1 MQSRHRDDK
10 SNGQA
15 AASARPLRDDAA
27 RPTAIDQ
34 PPFANM
40 TLATTHS
47 VGKRE
52 TESANPAL
60 KSSSVR
66 TRVIFL
72 SISFD
77 PEPGAMMGL
86 PLARRLRDFGYD
98 VRVLTAIPWYP
109 LGRRYPG
116 YRWRLWQWENM
127 DGIRVLRVPLYPS
140 HDRSAVR
147 RIMTYLSFMMSA
159 IVLGIPRIG
168 PADIVFYFDS
178 LPTTGAI
185 AYALRLFRGARTV
198 QHIGDMWPDTV
209 TESGML
215 PSPLRPL
222 ASRVV
227 GGWCRFLYRRH
238 AAITVAS
245 PGLKQLL
252 HDRGVP
258 PDKVSVVYNWAY
270 EDRFFPAVADPSIV
284 RELDAQGKLTVLYAG
299 NLGAL
304 QSLDTVVDAARL
316 LRDRPDIQLLIM
328 GTGAMETSLR
338 DRARGLDNVRFF
350 PARPVE
356 QMNAVNAACDALLVH
371 LKNVPLMH
379 RTTPSKTQVALA
391 CGKPLLVGVA
401 GDAARLTERSGAG
414 FAFAPEDPQAMA
426 DAIRRMADLTPEARR
441 SMGVRA
447 REFYD
452 EQMSLDIGS
461 RTMAS
466 VFAAASA

>member
-1 MQSRHRDDK
+1 MR
-10 SNGQA
+10 SN
-15 AASARPLRDDAA
+15 
-27 RPTAIDQ
+27 AIDQ
-34 PPFANM
+34 PLSRPM
-40 TLATTHS
+40 TQATTHF
-47 VGKRE
+47 VVNRE
-52 TESANPAL
+52 TELTPAV

-86 PLARRLRDFGYD
+86 PLARRLRDIGYE

-116 YRWRLWQWENM
+116 YRWRLWQWEEM

-168 PADIVFYFDS
+168 PADLVFYFDS

-185 AYALRLFRGARTV
+185 AYALRVFRGAKTV
-198 QHIGDMWPDTV
+198 QHIGDLWPDTV

-215 PSPLRPL
+215 PSFLRPL
-222 ASRVV
+222 TSSVV
-227 GGWCRFLYRRH
+227 GSWCRFLYRRH

-245 PGLKQLL
+245 PGLKPLL
-252 HDRGVP
+252 QDRGVQP
-258 PDKVSVVYNWAY
+258 EKVSVVYNWAY
-270 EDRFFPAVADPSIV
+270 EDRFYPVKPDPSVV
-284 RELDAQGKLTVLYAG
+284 RELDTDGKLTVLYAG

-304 QSLDTVVDAARL
+304 QSLETVVDAARL
-316 LRDRPDIQLLIM
+316 LRDRRDIQLLIM
-328 GTGAMETSLR
+328 GTGAMEESLR
-338 DRARGLDNVRFF
+338 ARAEGLKNIRFF

-379 RTTPSKTQVALA
+379 RTTPSKTQVAMA

-401 GDAARLTERSGAG
+401 GDAARLAELSGAG
-414 FAFAPEDPQAMA
+414 FAFAPEDPKAMA
-426 DAIRRMADLTPEARR
+426 DAIRRMADLSPDARR
-441 SMGVRA
+441 QMGARA
-447 REFYD
+447 RQFYD
-452 EQMSLDIGS
+452 EQMSLEIGS
-461 RTMAS
+461 RAMAD
-466 VFAAASA
+466 VFAAACR